1 MNHADNECLNAM
13 MLNTDKNIIKLL
25 LQAGADINMVDN
37 AGNTVLHYV
46 LKNYNE
52 VTARYLIKKGA
63 DYNRANN
70 EGVTAVQIAVEK
82 GMNRVLE
89 LMTDFQ

>member
-1 MNHADNECLNAM
+1 
-13 MLNTDKNIIKLL
+13 
-25 LQAGADINMVDN
+25 MVDN

-70 EGVTAVQIAVEK
+70 EGVTPVQIAVEK

-89 LMTDFQ
+89 LMTDIQ